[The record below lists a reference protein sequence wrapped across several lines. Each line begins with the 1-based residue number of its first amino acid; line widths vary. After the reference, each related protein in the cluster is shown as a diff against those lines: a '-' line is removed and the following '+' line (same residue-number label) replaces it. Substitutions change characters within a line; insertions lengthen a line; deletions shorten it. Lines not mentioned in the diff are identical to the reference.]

1 MLASFVKD
9 YYPNLKVAWYS
20 GRQELSEHVN
30 MKHFDYI
37 KLGPYIEENGPLNS
51 KTTNQV
57 MLHIDNSCGKPIVK
71 DITSRFWKY
80 PLVELQTYHEGLF
93 KERKNAFKLKGG
105 FSARHT
111 PFAVL
116 IDNAAPV
123 MAFYSE
129 ANTCTIEEIMKA
141 LNNPVVY
148 GRIEG

>member
-1 MLASFVKD
+1 MI
-9 YYPNLKVAWYS
+9 LKVAY
-20 GRQELSEHVN
+20 
-30 MKHFDYI
+30 D
-37 KLGPYIEENGPLNS
+37 
-51 KTTNQV
+51 
-57 MLHIDNSCGKPIVK
+57 DNSQHLVDELKKVL
-71 DITSRFWKY
+71 Y

-93 KERKNAFKLKGG
+93 KERKNAFKLKRG

-116 IDNAAPV
+116 IDNDAALV

>member
-1 MLASFVKD
+1 MI
-9 YYPNLKVAWYS
+9 LKVAY
-20 GRQELSEHVN
+20 
-30 MKHFDYI
+30 D
-37 KLGPYIEENGPLNS
+37 
-51 KTTNQV
+51 
-57 MLHIDNSCGKPIVK
+57 DNSQYLVDELKKVL
-71 DITSRFWKY
+71 SKY

-116 IDNAAPV
+116 IDNYPV

>member
-1 MLASFVKD
+1 MI
-9 YYPNLKVAWYS
+9 LKVVYDDDS
-20 GRQELSEHVN
+20 QILV
-30 MKHFDYI
+30 D
-37 KLGPYIEENGPLNS
+37 KLKSILPN
-51 KTTNQV
+51 
-57 MLHIDNSCGKPIVK
+57 
-71 DITSRFWKY
+71 Y
-80 PLVELQTYHEGLF
+80 PLIELESYHEGLF

-116 IDNAAPV
+116 IDNDAAPV

>member
-1 MLASFVKD
+1 MI
-9 YYPNLKVAWYS
+9 LKVAY
-20 GRQELSEHVN
+20 
-30 MKHFDYI
+30 D
-37 KLGPYIEENGPLNS
+37 
-51 KTTNQV
+51 
-57 MLHIDNSCGKPIVK
+57 DNSQHLVDELKKVL
-71 DITSRFWKY
+71 SKY
-80 PLVELQTYHEGLF
+80 PLIELQTYHEGLF

-116 IDNAAPV
+116 IDNDAAPV